1 MNDPGDQIAR
11 TIRERREEIGMSLNE
26 LARTSGVSKGYLWKL
41 EQGEGTSRPSGRS
54 LYKIAG
60 ALDTS
65 MSQLLGREVMVD
77 SPQEIPNSLKAFAKE
92 HSLGDREVNMLASI
106 RYRGRQPEKKEDW
119 AFLWDAIQ
127 RSVPKRSGR

>member
-1 MNDPGDQIAR
+1 MDDPGDQVAKM
-11 TIRERREEIGMSLNE
+11 IRERREEIGMSLSE

-41 EQGEGTSRPSGRS
+41 EQGEGAARPSGRS
-54 LYKIAG
+54 LFKIAG

-77 SPQEIPNSLKAFAKE
+77 PPHEIPRSLTAFAKD
-92 HSLGDREVNMLASI
+92 HSLNDKEISMLAAI
-106 RYRGRQPEKKEDW
+106 KYRGRQPEKKEDW

-127 RSVPKRSGR
+127 RSVPKR